1 MSALTKI
8 KGIGPALAAACA
20 AKGFKTVAKIASAS
34 PEEFAAVPGVSVAR
48 AEVFIATA
56 KSLLP
61 EKAAAADRSKPS
73 ASSEDAGKKKKK
85 KDKKKKKGKKKRGCP
100 S

>member
-1 MSALTKI
+1 MSALTEI

-20 AKGFKTVAKIASAS
+20 AKGFKAIDKVASAS

-61 EKAAAADRSKPS
+61 KKAAATDQSKPS
-73 ASSEDAGKKKKK
+73 ASSKDAGKKKKER
-85 KDKKKKKGKKKRGCP
+85 DKKKGKFFLSP
-100 S
+100 F